1 MPVSTI
7 MKVLPKTSRSRRPS
21 PSHRG
26 QGSLE
31 FSVDDPHHHQEMHLH
46 DEPSVQHHEVH
57 MHDDRV
63 KTMNIGVD
71 PIDDGPSVKHS
82 ACQRNLSPKQGH

>member
-26 QGSLE
+26 QGSFE
-31 FSVDDPHHHQEMHLH
+31 FSVDDQHHHQEMHVH
-46 DEPSVQHHEVH
+46 DGRSVQHHEVH

-63 KTMNIGVD
+63 QTMSIGVD
-71 PIDDGPSVKHS
+71 PIEYGSSVKHS
-82 ACQRNLSPKQGH
+82 AF

>member
-7 MKVLPKTSRSRRPS
+7 IKAVPKTSRSRGP
-21 PSHRG
+21 
-26 QGSLE
+26 LE